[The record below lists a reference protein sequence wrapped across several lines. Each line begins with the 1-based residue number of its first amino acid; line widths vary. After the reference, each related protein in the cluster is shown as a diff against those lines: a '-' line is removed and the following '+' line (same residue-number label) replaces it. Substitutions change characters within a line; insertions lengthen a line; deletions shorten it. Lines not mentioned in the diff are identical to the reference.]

1 MNNPLQEYFRN
12 KEIFVRLPT
21 KGNWMKQKP
30 NLTAEYEIGV
40 KPMTIAD
47 EMKLNI
53 PDTLYNGE
61 ALFDMV
67 ASVAPDIPN
76 PKELAL
82 PDIDVILLAS
92 RAATYDKKMNVES
105 RCTHCETM
113 SEFEIDLPSVL
124 SQIKDNSSP
133 VLVEM
138 QELTICLKPNTLF
151 AVNALNVQKVA
162 SNTILQAISVSEE
175 RANEE
180 LKTTFKELVDNIAA
194 YRLASV
200 EDGIEYIQTP
210 DGNKVTESQHIL
222 DWLSSVDL
230 NTVSKLEQEQAK
242 LNGNG
247 MQREFNFTCSNG
259 DCAKEF
265 KGTVSY
271 NPSFFFSNK

>member
-1 MNNPLQEYFRN
+1 MNNPLQDYFRN

-105 RCTHCETM
+105 RCPHCETM

-138 QELTICLKPNTLF
+138 QELTISLKPNTLF
-151 AVNALNVQKVA
+151 AVNALNVQKVQ
-162 SNTILQAISVSEE
+162 SGTILQAISVSEE
-175 RANEE
+175 RASEQ
-180 LKTTFKELVDNIAA
+180 LKTTFKQNVENIAA

-247 MQREFNFTCSNG
+247 MKRDFNFTCSNG

>member
-1 MNNPLQEYFRN
+1 MDNPLQDYFRN

-21 KGNWMKQKP
+21 KGNWMKEKP
-30 NLTAEYEIGV
+30 NLTADYEIGV
-40 KPMTIAD
+40 RPMTIAD

-67 ASVAPDIPN
+67 GSIAPDIPN
-76 PKELAL
+76 PKQLAL

-92 RAATYDKKMNVES
+92 RAATYDKKMAVES
-105 RCTHCETM
+105 RCTHCETV
-113 SEFEIDLPSVL
+113 SEFEIDLPTVL
-124 SQIKDNSSP
+124 GQIIDNSSP
-133 VLVEM
+133 VLLEM
-138 QELTICLKPNTLF
+138 KELTISLKPNTLF
-151 AVNALNVQKVA
+151 AVNALNVQKLQ
-162 SNTILQAISVSEE
+162 SSTILQAISVSEDK
-175 RANEE
+175 ATEE
-180 LKTTFKELVDNIAA
+180 LKTVFKENVENIAA

-210 DGNKVTESQHIL
+210 EGNKVTDSQHIL

-230 NTVSKLEQEQAK
+230 NTVSKIEQEQLK

-247 MQREFNFTCSNG
+247 MRREFTFNCSNP

-265 KGTVSY
+265 KGKVSY
-271 NPSFFFSNK
+271 NPSFFFSNR

>member
-1 MNNPLQEYFRN
+1 MDNPLKDYFRN

-40 KPMTIAD
+40 KPMTITD
-47 EMKLNI
+47 EMKLNV

-61 ALFDMV
+61 SLFDMV
-67 ASVAPDIPN
+67 SSVAPDIPN

-105 RCTHCETM
+105 RCPHCETM

-151 AVNALNVQKVA
+151 AINALNVQKLQA
-162 SNTILQAISVSEE
+162 STILQAISVSED
-175 RANEE
+175 RADEQ
-180 LKTTFKELVDNIAA
+180 LKTTFKQNVENIAA

-200 EDGIEYIQTP
+200 QDGIEYIETP
-210 DGNKVTESQHIL
+210 DGKKVTEPQHIL

-247 MQREFNFTCSNG
+247 MKREFNFTCSNG
-259 DCAKEF
+259 DCAKDF
-265 KGTVSY
+265 KGSVSY